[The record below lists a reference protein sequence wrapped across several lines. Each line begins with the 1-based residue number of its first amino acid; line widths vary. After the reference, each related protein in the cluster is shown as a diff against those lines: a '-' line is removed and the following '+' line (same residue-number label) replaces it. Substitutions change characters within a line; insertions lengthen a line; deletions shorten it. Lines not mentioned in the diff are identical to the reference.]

1 MRKVDEEIFNC
12 CRVSTS
18 RIIFFQYDSLFS
30 NLMIFFSFRKCAMM
44 RFKFIESNLG
54 PLVFTK
60 HLEKK
65 FTSVPSDFVRDRQ
78 KVFEN
83 LVYPGLNLV
92 DLGTMGRL
100 CGLKLVV

>member
-1 MRKVDEEIFNC
+1 MRRVDEEIFNC

-30 NLMIFFSFRKCAMM
+30 NLTIFFSFRKNAMM

-60 HLEKK
+60 HLEKNLHLFRATS
-65 FTSVPSDFVRDRQ
+65 FTIVKSVR
-78 KVFEN
+78 KKLVFLAVN
-83 LVYPGLNLV
+83 LVV
-92 DLGTMGRL
+92 LGEMERL
-100 CGLKLVV
+100 